1 MKRSDNAPAYTA
13 NWNFKV
19 KVLDFVKSGGL
30 TSTVDTTER
39 SAVSPGLFFRNQAVV
54 GMGTV
59 YRIRASPGNHDDL
72 FDERLDKGPALGQF
86 AVLQEV
92 PHVLGVGGDSLH
104 VVQVRPALGEDRS
117 RIRRRIL
124 KTLLP
129 LPVLFDPV

>member
-1 MKRSDNAPAYTA
+1 MTMISLTNDSMKALRSVNS
-13 NWNFKV
+13 
-19 KVLDFVKSGGL
+19 LSL
-30 TSTVDTTER
+30 E
-39 SAVSPGLFFRNQAVV
+39 
-54 GMGTV
+54 
-59 YRIRASPGNHDDL
+59 
-72 FDERLDKGPALGQF
+72 
-86 AVLQEV
+86 EV